1 MSPVAENSRV
11 RKRKW
16 KNKCIILASLIF
28 FAGSWFFEFGILA
41 AAPAGYQTQLDSPTA
56 HQTAL
61 NAVLVDWPSAADS
74 AGQVAR
80 ILDDKEAMGAA
91 SHSQAR
97 LAGPAENDDFW
108 SAIGLTPSWIQI
120 IY

>member
-1 MSPVAENSRV
+1 MCRIATPAAPAGCMQ
-11 RKRKW
+11 KRIPRT
-16 KNKCIILASLIF
+16 KNQVPKMKNEFAIL
-28 FAGSWFFEFGILA
+28 
-41 AAPAGYQTQLDSPTA
+41 APAGYQTQLDSPTA

-61 NAVLVDWPSAADS
+61 NTVLVDWPSAADS

-108 SAIGLTPSWIQI
+108 SAIVRTPSWIQI
-120 IY
+120 IN

>member
-1 MSPVAENSRV
+1 MAP
-11 RKRKW
+11 
-16 KNKCIILASLIF
+16 F
-28 FAGSWFFEFGILA
+28 LA
-41 AAPAGYQTQLDSPTA
+41 AAPAGYPTQLDFPTA
-56 HQTAL
+56 HPTAL

-80 ILDDKEAMGAA
+80 ILDDKEARGAA

-108 SAIGLTPSWIQI
+108 SAIGVTPSWDQI
-120 IY
+120 IN